1 MMKAPWLLA
10 ACLASTLTAAACAT
24 EDAFTADAVAQDVA
38 EWEDWLFSTHP
49 DPAFSMDVDAVHA
62 RFDAIAQNLEGDYT
76 RREAWL
82 ALAPLNPMF
91 GDGHITLRLPREDY
105 DAHLEAGGADFTLPV
120 RVRDD
125 GLVVAGTVAAGSR
138 LQPGETLLAINGLDP
153 RDLVARALAR
163 TNGDTIGLRTHLVE
177 TRFPQYLWALTGGAD
192 AWTVTV
198 QAPDGRTRQV
208 ELDPAVD
215 RPRAETENWSLDFRG
230 EDAAVLTLN
239 TFIPPLE
246 DPFKAFIDQAFAEFA
261 ARGTEIL
268 VIDISENGGGAHM
281 LSDHLLAYLT
291 DQRHTPLSA
300 VTARVVEAN
309 QALIPDAE
317 IGDVVSM
324 PYAQWVEPPADL
336 PNRYHGRTAF
346 LVGAGT
352 YSQAIVLAATVQDFD
367 IAPVAGPGTEGRA
380 NSTGQVQL
388 HRLANTG
395 LEAAAPIYIFI
406 RASGDRSSAPV
417 VPDIPLRGSREEQI
431 EALIDH
437 MERTRSD

>member
-10 ACLASTLTAAACAT
+10 ACLASTLTAACAA
-24 EDAFTADAVAQDVA
+24 EDTVPADAVAQDVA
-38 EWEDWLFSTHP
+38 EWEDWLFATHP

-62 RFDAIAQNLEGDYT
+62 RFDAIAQNLEGRYT

-82 ALAPLNPMF
+82 ALSPLNPMF
-91 GDGHITLRLPREDY
+91 GDGHITLRLPHEDY
-105 DAHLEAGGADFTLPV
+105 DAYLANGGAEFTLPV
-120 RVRDD
+120 HLR
-125 GLVVAGTVAAGSR
+125 GGAPVVAETVAETSR
-138 LQPGETLLAINGLDP
+138 LQRGDTILAINGLDP

-163 TNGDTIGLRTHLVE
+163 TNGDTAGLRTHLVE
-177 TRFPQYLWALTGGAD
+177 TRFSQYLWALTGGAE

-198 QAPDGRTRQV
+198 QAPDGSTRQIT
-208 ELDPAVD
+208 LDPALD
-215 RPRAETENWSLDFRG
+215 RPGAEAENWALDFRG
-230 EDAAVLTLN
+230 DAAVLTLN

-246 DPFKAFIDQAFAEFA
+246 ESFKAFIDAAFAEIA
-261 ARGTEIL
+261 ARGSEIL

-300 VTARVVEAN
+300 VTARVIAAN
-309 QALIPDAE
+309 QDLIPGST

-324 PYAQWVEPPADL
+324 PYAQWIEPPAEL
-336 PNRYHGRTAF
+336 ANRYRGRTAF

-352 YSQAIVLAATVQDFD
+352 YSQAIVLAATAQDFD

-388 HRLANTG
+388 HRLANTD

-417 VPDIPLRGSREEQI
+417 VPDIPLSGTRDEQI
-431 EALIDH
+431 NTLIRHLREDATH
-437 MERTRSD
+437 

>member
-1 MMKAPWLLA
+1 MKAPWLLA
-10 ACLASTLTAAACAT
+10 ACLASTLTAAACAA
-24 EDAFTADAVAQDVA
+24 EDTFPAGAVAQDVA
-38 EWEDWLFSTHP
+38 EWETWLFATHP
-49 DPAFSMDVDAVHA
+49 DPAFSMDVNAVHA
-62 RFDAIAQNLEGDYT
+62 RFDAIAQSLEGDYT

-91 GDGHITLRLPREDY
+91 GDGHVTLRLPREDY
-105 DAHLEAGGADFTLPV
+105 DAYLAGGGAEFALPV
-120 RVRDD
+120 HVRNDA
-125 GLVVAGTVAAGSR
+125 LVVAETVAPASR
-138 LQPGETLLAINGLDP
+138 LQRGETILAINGLDP

-163 TNGDTIGLRTHLVE
+163 TNGDTVGLRTHLVE
-177 TRFPQYLWALTGGAD
+177 TRFSQYLWALTGGAET
-192 AWTVTV
+192 WTVTV
-198 QAPDGRTRQV
+198 QAPDGSTRQV
-208 ELDPAVD
+208 TLDPALD
-215 RPRAETENWSLDFRG
+215 RPGAETENWSLDFRG
-230 EDAAVLTLN
+230 DAAVLTLN

-246 DPFKAFIDQAFAEFA
+246 DPFKAFIDEAFAEIA
-261 ARGTEIL
+261 ERGSDIL
-268 VIDISENGGGAHM
+268 VVDISENGGGAHM

-300 VTARVVEAN
+300 VTARVIEAN

-336 PNRYHGRTAF
+336 PNRYHGRTAL

-388 HRLANTG
+388 YRLAHTG

-406 RASGDRSSAPV
+406 RASGDTSSAPV
-417 VPDIPLRGSREEQI
+417 VPDIPLSGSREEQI
-431 EALIDH
+431 DALIAH
-437 MERTRSD
+437 LGAASGG

>member
-10 ACLASTLTAAACAT
+10 ACLASTLAAAACAA
-24 EDAFTADAVAQDVA
+24 EDTIPADAVAQDVA
-38 EWEDWLFSTHP
+38 EWEAWLFATHP

-62 RFDAIAQNLEGDYT
+62 RFDAIAQSLEGDYT

-91 GDGHITLRLPREDY
+91 GDGHVTLRLPREDY
-105 DAHLEAGGADFTLPV
+105 DAYLAGGGAEFGLPV
-120 RVRDD
+120 HVRN
-125 GLVVAGTVAAGSR
+125 GALVVAETVAPTSR
-138 LQPGETLLAINGLDP
+138 LQRGETILAINGLDP
-153 RDLVARALAR
+153 HDLVTRALAR
-163 TNGDTIGLRTHLVE
+163 TNGDTTGLRTHLVE
-177 TRFPQYLWALTGGAD
+177 SRFSQYLWALTGGAE

-208 ELDPAVD
+208 ELDPAID
-215 RPRAETENWSLDFRG
+215 RPGAESENWSLDFRG
-230 EDAAVLTLN
+230 EAAVLTLN

-246 DPFKAFIDQAFAEFA
+246 DPFKAFIDAAFAEIA
-261 ARGTEIL
+261 ERGPDSL

-291 DQRHTPLSA
+291 DRRHTPLSA

-336 PNRYHGRTAF
+336 PNRYHGRTAL

-406 RASGDRSSAPV
+406 RASGDRSSAPI

-431 EALIDH
+431 EALIAH
-437 MERTRSD
+437 LGEASDG